1 MSGVIDRVLGSG
13 GLVARVLGAGYEA
26 RPEQIKM
33 AEAVAQTL
41 DARAH
46 LVVEA
51 GTGIG
56 KSFAYLVPAI
66 ERCLRGE
73 VVVVATNTI
82 ALQEQLLGK
91 DVPLLAGTLEC
102 ALGGAVGSGAE
113 PCATEQ
119 EQDSGSESRSTQSSG
134 SESRGTQSRGTGEGW
149 SGELRAVLAKGRGN
163 YLSIRR
169 LKLTSER
176 QERLLPDAAARRSL
190 HVIEDWAYDTDDGSI
205 STLPTLERP
214 GVWDKVQSDSGNC
227 MGRRCP
233 THDKCFYQNARRGLE
248 KANLVITNHA
258 LFFADLAMRS
268 RSEGEIGVLPRYD
281 HVILDEAHMVEDVA
295 ADHFGLSLTEG
306 RVAHLLT
313 TLYHART
320 GKGYLANLE
329 LAAGDIEPIERAVQ
343 GIHRAEAASRAFF
356 ESWIALERS
365 GQARGGRVR
374 EAGAVD
380 NLLTPAMNNLAMQLK
395 RLRECLPE
403 GGRGEA
409 DRFELNAFRIRASE
423 IADAAEALVEQT
435 LPGCCYWVEVGG
447 EHGRDARSTRNRKV
461 TIACSPIEV
470 GPLLK
475 EHLFS
480 EKHSVVM
487 TSATLATRTV
497 DPGEPPERAETAFAH
512 FLGRVGCEGAQTL
525 QLGSPFDHAG
535 QVEFFAD
542 RSMPEPRAGRPTGS
556 ASVAGSYDHELVTR
570 VLEHVEATAG
580 GAFVLFTS
588 YNLLDR
594 AAALLEEPLASLG
607 YPMFVQGRGPGAGS
621 RTALLEAFRE
631 AGNGVLLGAA
641 SFWQGV
647 DVRGEALRNVI
658 ITRLPFDPPDRPLTE
673 ARLERI
679 AERGGNPFVED
690 SIPRAVIRFKQG
702 IGRLVR
708 SHTDRGRIV
717 VLDPRIVTKP
727 YGRAF
732 VRALPTGV
740 EVRKI
745 ME

>member
-13 GLVARVLGAGYEA
+13 GLVARVLGAGYEP
-26 RPEQIKM
+26 RPEQMKM
-33 AEAVAQTL
+33 AEAVARTL

-51 GTGIG
+51 GTGVG

-91 DVPLLAGTLEC
+91 DVPLLAGTL
-102 ALGGAVGSGAE
+102 GGAAFRAAEDPGSAAHRAAREGQD
-113 PCATEQ
+113 PVTECRAAR
-119 EQDSGSESRSTQSSG
+119 ET
-134 SESRGTQSRGTGEGW
+134 W

-169 LKLTSER
+169 LKLASER
-176 QERLLPDAAARRSL
+176 QDRLLPDAAARRSL
-190 HVIEDWAYDTDDGSI
+190 HVIENWAYDTDDGSI
-205 STLPTLERP
+205 STLPSLERP

-233 THDKCFYQNARRGLE
+233 TYDRCFYQNARRGLD

-313 TLYHART
+313 SLYHART

-343 GIHRAEAASRAFF
+343 CVHRAEAASRAFF

-374 EAGAVD
+374 EAGAVE
-380 NLLTPAMNNLAMQLK
+380 NLLTPAMNDLAQQLR

-409 DRFELNAFRIRASE
+409 DRFELNALRIRASE
-423 IADAAEALVEQT
+423 IADAGEALVEQS
-435 LPGCCYWVEVGG
+435 LPGCCYWVEAGG
-447 EHGRDARSTRNRKV
+447 EWQETGGTPAPPRARRRV

-470 GPLLK
+470 APLLK

-497 DPGEPPERAETAFAH
+497 EPDEPPERAETAFAH

-542 RSMPEPRAGRPTGS
+542 RSMPEPRASRPTS

-570 VLEHVEATAG
+570 VLEHVEATTG

-621 RTALLEAFRE
+621 RTALLDDFRA

-708 SHTDRGRIV
+708 SHSDRGRIV

-727 YGRAF
+727 YGKAF
-732 VRALPTGV
+732 VRALPGGV
-740 EVRKI
+740 EVRTI
-745 ME
+745 TE